1 MQIVEGIS
9 SDDLVVAEG
18 TIKVFYPGMLLNFTE
33 DSNRYGLEASM
44 APMPEPPPE
53 AASEPEGE

>member
-1 MQIVEGIS
+1 
-9 SDDLVVAEG
+9 LVVAEG

-33 DSNRYGLEASM
+33 DSKRYGLEASM

-53 AASEPEGE
+53 AAPETEGE